1 MIRLGLSE
9 AVAVYL
15 FIIISVL
22 FVVWGWALFRNRKPA
37 DHLNATEFVRRC
49 PYCGHVFL
57 DYRKLELIV
66 CPVCSSYFEG
76 GQDGVPNQ

>member
-15 FIIISVL
+15 FIAIGVL
-22 FVVWGWALFRNRKPA
+22 FVVWGMAFFRSRKSS
-37 DHLNATEFVRRC
+37 DRLNATEFVRRC

-66 CPVCSSYFEG
+66 CPVCESYFEG
-76 GQDGVPNQ
+76 GQDGTPNQ